1 MSDHLQ
7 PNDSDKA
14 ESHESRRARQK
25 RDQEYVKVAGKG
37 SGLDDLADEQRE
49 LSNRK
54 KMNKLNS
61 DEVKHH

>member
-1 MSDHLQ
+1 MNEHAQ
-7 PNDSDKA
+7 PEDADKA
-14 ESHESRRARQK
+14 ESFESRRARQK
-25 RDQEYVKVAGKG
+25 RDQEYVKTTGKG

-54 KMNKLNS
+54 RVNKLNS